1 MPHRTPD
8 VLVHSQQHQI
18 ALSRWDNE
26 GGAGPSEEMGG
37 VFAAGRGR
45 VERRRRLTR
54 GPIEFGDSRLA
65 DERDGLDDAN

>member
-26 GGAGPSEEMGG
+26 GGAGPREEMGG

-54 GPIEFGDSRLA
+54 GLLRLETDVWLMKETA
-65 DERDGLDDAN
+65 